1 GGNRSTLAGYTE
13 VAGQSARVIVA
24 NPHGITC
31 QGCGF
36 INTPRATL
44 TTGKPI
50 MDGQRLERFQVDGG
64 DIVVEGAE
72 LNVGNLEQFD
82 LITRSAKLN
91 AKLYAKNLNIV
102 TGRNDV
108 QADSLQATP
117 RAADGSE
124 KPQLAI
130 DSSALGGMYA
140 GAIRLVGTEQGV
152 GVKLAGDMAASG
164 GDIRI
169 DASGKLSLAQASSQ
183 GDLKIAAQAVELNG
197 KTYAGG
203 SAEIRSAEEL
213 VNRHSLAARERI
225 ALEAAHIDNAGVI
238 EAGVEP

>member
-1 GGNRSTLAGYTE
+1 MILNQVTGGNRSTLAGYTE
-13 VAGQSARVIVA
+13 VAGRSARVIVA

-124 KPQLAI
+124 AAAGDRQLGAGR
-130 DSSALGGMYA
+130 DVRRGDPPGRHRA
-140 GAIRLVGTEQGV
+140 GAWGA
-152 GVKLAGDMAASG
+152 AGRRHGRQRRRHPSTPAAS
-164 GDIRI
+164 
-169 DASGKLSLAQASSQ
+169 
-183 GDLKIAAQAVELNG
+183 
-197 KTYAGG
+197 
-203 SAEIRSAEEL
+203 
-213 VNRHSLAARERI
+213 
-225 ALEAAHIDNAGVI
+225 
-238 EAGVEP
+238 

>member
-1 GGNRSTLAGYTE
+1 M
-13 VAGQSARVIVA
+13 IVA

-91 AKLYAKNLNIV
+91 AKLSTRRTSTSSPA
-102 TGRNDV
+102 
-108 QADSLQATP
+108 ATTSRPTACRP
-117 RAADGSE
+117 RRAPADGSE
-124 KPQLAI
+124 KPELAI

-140 GAIRLVGTEQGV
+140 GAIRLVGTEQGR
-152 GVKLAGDMAASG
+152 GGEAGRRHG
-164 GDIRI
+164 RQRRRHPHRRQR
-169 DASGKLSLAQASSQ
+169 QAEPGPGLQ
-183 GDLKIAAQAVELNG
+183 PGRPEDRGPGRGAERQDLRRWQRRDPQRG
-197 KTYAGG
+197 
-203 SAEIRSAEEL
+203 EL
-213 VNRHSLAARERI
+213 VNRQSLAARERI
-225 ALEAAHIDNAGVI
+225 ALEAAHIDNAG
-238 EAGVEP
+238 